1 MNNNQ
6 ESQVVALSHQVNNN
20 KESPVV
26 TPGRPLNTL
35 EVSASQLVT
44 ISNPVDNLH
53 VTPAINSAN
62 TPLVHVSSDGPELLN
77 SSTNDTGLS
86 SNELTMICRKNHPQ
100 RTIEFNKPS

>member
-1 MNNNQ
+1 MNNYK

-26 TPGRPLNTL
+26 TPGRPLNTS
-35 EVSASQLVT
+35 EVSASQVVT

-62 TPLVHVSSDGPELLN
+62 TPGVCFFRWSQTSKFKH
-77 SSTNDTGLS
+77 
-86 SNELTMICRKNHPQ
+86 Q
-100 RTIEFNKPS
+100 